1 MVSWEEFLTFTP
13 GEDPVMTFG
22 AGAMSQLSPA
32 AEPFSNLPGS
42 QADSGPDW
50 ASGPWKEG
58 SVDGVALHLNAQY
71 QAEIASKCATEL
83 ATYFQSLWG
92 TVIHLQHKVQEL
104 EDWKKKALQDVRKL
118 RDEHKVLRRKV
129 LGEEP
134 VEHVRSN
141 VRAKTMPSQLVPM
154 VTDSP
159 PPGLQLSPK
168 NDSLKVPQKEVSF
181 AKQSSLSSGHSSTL
195 TMASVLSDDPGHL
208 DGVQLSNASVEGL
221 DLERAEW
228 RIGQL
233 SQKLRGCMGRALVSS
248 PFTAAGLEDLR
259 LMVFPEGKELTKGP
273 RSKRQRELYAKK
285 VNEGPSDGCLKI
297 KVPSCP
303 SELELQYFLKVGTS
317 RKGPFRHSF
326 AENTV
331 SGCDDFG
338 VDWLKELEPD
348 GSLLVCVEFV
358 KEAK

>member
-1 MVSWEEFLTFTP
+1 
-13 GEDPVMTFG
+13 
-22 AGAMSQLSPA
+22 MSQLSPA

-58 SVDGVALHLNAQY
+58 SVDGAALHLNAQY

-83 ATYFQSLWG
+83 ATCFQSLWG
-92 TVIHLQHKVQEL
+92 TVIHLQHRVQEL
-104 EDWKKKALQDVRKL
+104 EDWKKKALDDVRKL

-168 NDSLKVPQKEVSF
+168 NDSPPGLKAPQKEVSF
-181 AKQSSLSSGHSSTL
+181 AKPGSLSSGQSSTL
-195 TMASVLSDDPGHL
+195 TMASVLSDDPAHL
-208 DGVQLSNASVEGL
+208 DGVQLSNASVDGL
-221 DLERAEW
+221 DVERSEW

-285 VNEGPSDGCLKI
+285 VNEGPLDGCLKI

>member
-1 MVSWEEFLTFTP
+1 
-13 GEDPVMTFG
+13 
-22 AGAMSQLSPA
+22 MSHLSPA
-32 AEPFSNLPGS
+32 AEPFSNPGLH
-42 QADSGPDW
+42 ADAGPDW
-50 ASGPWKEG
+50 AAGPWK
-58 SVDGVALHLNAQY
+58 DGAADGAAVAHY
-71 QAEIASKCATEL
+71 HAEIASKCATEL
-83 ATYFQSLWG
+83 AAYFQSLWG

-104 EDWKKKALQDVRKL
+104 EDWKKKALEDVRKL

-134 VEHVRSN
+134 VEHVRSS
-141 VRAKTMPSQLVPM
+141 VRAKTMPPALVPM

-159 PPGLQLSPK
+159 PPGLSPK
-168 NDSLKVPQKEVSF
+168 NDSPPGLKVPNKEVSF
-181 AKQSSLSSGHSSTL
+181 ATKSSLSSGHSSTSL
-195 TMASVLSDDPGHL
+195 TMASMYSDTDPGHL
-208 DGVQLSNASVEGL
+208 DGVQLSSACVDGL

-259 LMVFPEGKELTKGP
+259 LMVFPEGREITKGP

-285 VNEGPSDGCLKI
+285 VNEGPLDGCLKI

-303 SELELQYFLKVGTS
+303 TNLELQYFLKVGTS
-317 RKGPFRHSF
+317 RKGPFRHNF

-338 VDWLKELEPD
+338 VDWLKQLESD

-358 KEAK
+358 KEDK

>member
-1 MVSWEEFLTFTP
+1 
-13 GEDPVMTFG
+13 
-22 AGAMSQLSPA
+22 MSQMSAA
-32 AEPFSNLPGS
+32 AEPFSNLPES
-42 QADSGPDW
+42 QPDSGRIDW
-50 ASGPWKEG
+50 ASGPWKG
-58 SVDGVALHLNAQY
+58 SVDGAALHLDAQY

-83 ATYFQSLWG
+83 AAYFQSLWG

-104 EDWKKKALQDVRKL
+104 EDWKKKTLEDVRKL

-154 VTDSP
+154 VMDSP

-168 NDSLKVPQKEVSF
+168 DTKEVSF
-181 AKQSSLSSGHSSTL
+181 AKQGSLSSGHSSTL
-195 TMASVLSDDPGHL
+195 TVTMASVLSDDPGHL

-285 VNEGPSDGCLKI
+285 VNEGPLDGCLKI

>member
-1 MVSWEEFLTFTP
+1 MVWWEEFFTFTP
-13 GEDPVMTFG
+13 GEDPLMTFG

-181 AKQSSLSSGHSSTL
+181 AKQGSLSSGHSSTL

-285 VNEGPSDGCLKI
+285 VNEGPLDGCLKI

-338 VDWLKELEPD
+338 VDWLKQLELD

>member
-1 MVSWEEFLTFTP
+1 
-13 GEDPVMTFG
+13 
-22 AGAMSQLSPA
+22 
-32 AEPFSNLPGS
+32 
-42 QADSGPDW
+42 
-50 ASGPWKEG
+50 
-58 SVDGVALHLNAQY
+58 VDGNALHLNAQY
-71 QAEIASKCATEL
+71 QAELAASCATEL
-83 ATYFQSLWG
+83 AAYFQSLWG
-92 TVIHLQHKVQEL
+92 TVLHLQHKVQEL
-104 EDWKKKALQDVRKL
+104 EDWKKNALEDVRKL
-118 RDEHKVLRRKV
+118 REEHKVLRRKV

-134 VEHVRSN
+134 VVNHVRSN

-159 PPGLQLSPK
+159 PPGLHDSPPG
-168 NDSLKVPQKEVSF
+168 LKVPKEVSF
-181 AKQSSLSSGHSSTL
+181 AKQGSLSSGHSGTL
-195 TMASVLSDDPGHL
+195 SMASMLSDDPGHL
-208 DGVQLSNASVEGL
+208 DGVQLSHASLEGL
-221 DLERAEW
+221 ELERAEW

-233 SQKLRGCMGRALVSS
+233 SQKLRGCIGRALVSS
-248 PFTAAGLEDLR
+248 PFSAAGLEDLR
-259 LMVFPEGKELTKGP
+259 LMVLPEGKELTKGP

-285 VNEGPSDGCLKI
+285 VNEGPLDGCLKI

-303 SELELQYFLKVGTS
+303 PELELQYFLKVGTS

-338 VDWLKELEPD
+338 VDWLKQLEPD